1 MSHSNHV
8 FHAKYS
14 HSKSSLKKSEFR
26 LFCGVQGS
34 NSKSYL
40 YYCILS
46 LPTDLNSR
54 WLNPVLIIEKVDGKI
69 VYLLDGDL

>member
-14 HSKSSLKKSEFR
+14 HSKSSLKKPEFR
-26 LFCGVQGS
+26 LVCGVRGS
-34 NSKSYL
+34 NFRSYL
-40 YYCILS
+40 YYYILS

-54 WLNPVLIIEKVDGKI
+54 WLNPILIIDKVGGKI
-69 VYLLDGDL
+69 VYL